1 MPVRGDCGIVHVSGP
16 VAPLRLIMT
25 DKQVR
30 RTTGG
35 IFLAV
40 LCVVG
45 FAVVI
50 KLAMA
55 MSLLRDDSPIEPVRP
70 SLPQPS
76 PIRQPIDVVHV
87 QMDALRNNSAVYP
100 DAGIEVSY
108 LFTSLQAK
116 AAIGTL
122 DEFASLLHGP
132 VYRDLLNHQGAWFGD
147 VTVSTNGLAHLPV
160 MVRTASN
167 REAGY
172 IFVLVRQ
179 PDGSLMDCWLTDR
192 IIRVR

>member
-1 MPVRGDCGIVHVSGP
+1 MW
-16 VAPLRLIMT
+16 LIMT

-55 MSLLRDDSPIEPVRP
+55 MSSLRDDTPIEPVRP

-76 PIRQPIDVVHV
+76 PVRRPIDVVEV
-87 QMDALRNNSAVYP
+87 QMEALRNNSAVYP

-108 LFTSLQAK
+108 LFTSLGARE
-116 AAIGTL
+116 AVGSL
-122 DEFASLLHGP
+122 EEFTALLHGP
-132 VYRDLLNHQGAWFGD
+132 LYRDLLNHRGAWFGE
-147 VTVSTNGLAHLPV
+147 VTVTNNLAHLPV
-160 MVRTASN
+160 IVRTTTDQ
-167 REAGY
+167 EVGY
-172 IFVLVRQ
+172 VFVLVRQ
-179 PDGSLMDCWLTDR
+179 PEGSLMDCWLTDR